1 MKKTLQNASFDS
13 FFLYTSSEADT
24 YVCKIVSMNKN
35 KYTCQ
40 SVLFYNENS
49 KKWVDFS
56 GFTIYSLTKD
66 SIVEF
71 VDIKRASIE
80 VTPT

>member
-13 FFLYTSSEADT
+13 FFLYTCSEANT

-40 SVLFYNENS
+40 SVLFWNES
-49 KKWVDFS
+49 SQKWVDFS
-56 GFTIYSLTKD
+56 GFRIYSLTKD

-71 VDIKRASIE
+71 VEIKRASIE
-80 VTPT
+80 VIPV